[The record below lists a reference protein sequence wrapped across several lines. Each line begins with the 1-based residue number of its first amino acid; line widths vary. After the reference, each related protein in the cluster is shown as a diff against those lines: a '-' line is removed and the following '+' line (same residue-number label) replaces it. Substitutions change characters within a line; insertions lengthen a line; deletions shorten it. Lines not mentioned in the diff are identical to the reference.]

1 MHDGLCFCFFIMAD
15 KHRIQSF
22 MKRCLVISE
31 PTYCAAACSEVISGF
46 GLFQINPYEHLS
58 NPHQPSHS
66 APACLLMHLS
76 LSTGNTTDI
85 NDNR

>member
-1 MHDGLCFCFFIMAD
+1 
-15 KHRIQSF
+15 
-22 MKRCLVISE
+22 MKWCRVISE
-31 PTYCAAACSEVISGF
+31 PTYCAAARSKVIGGF
-46 GLFQINPYEHLS
+46 GPFQINPYEHLS
-58 NPHQPSHS
+58 NPRQPSHS